1 MKKEVKK
8 LAEQLTIKNLVF
20 KRVRM
25 KDKRD
30 YVIMKFDTWRKFYEP
45 FKCSCCGKEISKEQF
60 CFSTLCPYCDLGRC
74 QRSGNYEEGHGQKG
88 AWKNGEIVIKLAI
101 LEALE

>member
-1 MKKEVKK
+1 
-8 LAEQLTIKNLVF
+8 
-20 KRVRM
+20 M

-45 FKCSCCGKEISKEQF
+45 FKCFCCGEIISKQQF

-74 QRSGNYEEGHGQKG
+74 QRGIGKYEKGHGQKDN
-88 AWKNGEIVIKLAI
+88 WKKGGIVIKLAI
-101 LEALE
+101 LDSLE